1 MNLNTQL
8 LELDEAVCRLS
19 WGVNAV
25 GAVSQAILCVGHAYA
40 DGLHAVWEYLYDA
53 LDSLR
58 SNLDLLMEQS
68 RPAAPQP
75 Q

>member
-1 MNLNTQL
+1 MRGL
-8 LELDEAVCRLS
+8 CRYYATTS
-19 WGVNAV
+19 GKK
-25 GAVSQAILCVGHAYA
+25 QGHAYA

-75 Q
+75 H